1 MQDYCCWITFNFCDK
16 IKVMTKLME
25 QAIERLK
32 AIPESQQD
40 QLAQFL
46 LAELEEDERWA
57 ASTNSHVDALER
69 LTQQILN
76 DDACGNCPKLD
87 VEQL

>member
-1 MQDYCCWITFNFCDK
+1 
-16 IKVMTKLME
+16 MTKLME

-46 LAELEEDERWA
+46 LAELEDEERWT
-57 ASTNSHVDALER
+57 ASTNSHIDALQR
-69 LTQQILN
+69 LTQQILG
-76 DDACGNCPKLD
+76 DDSRGNCPQLD
-87 VEQL
+87 VEKL

>member
-1 MQDYCCWITFNFCDK
+1 MDF
-16 IKVMTKLME
+16 MTKLME

-46 LAELEEDERWA
+46 LSELEEDERWA
-57 ASTNSHVDALER
+57 ASANHHLDALGAF
-69 LTQQILN
+69 TQGIL
-76 DDACGNCPKLD
+76 DDSARGACQQLD
-87 VEQL
+87 VDKL